1 MHSLFIIHKSIRDWF
16 NAQAEAMGNDGIAC
30 AEPCLSVSGTEPGTH
45 CWCAVQLSAEQEA
58 GVKAVLD
65 ANPSE
70 AVKTDWTRYEIG
82 TEPDRPNRRLGELEL
97 KLIQPKL
104 FGKP

>member
-1 MHSLFIIHKSIRDWF
+1 MHSLFIVHLTAADWF
-16 NAQAEAMGNDGIAC
+16 DSQAEKMGNGGA
-30 AEPCLSVSGTEPGTH
+30 ALLRCLSEAGTEPATH
-45 CWCAVQLSAEQEA
+45 GWCAVQLSAEQEA